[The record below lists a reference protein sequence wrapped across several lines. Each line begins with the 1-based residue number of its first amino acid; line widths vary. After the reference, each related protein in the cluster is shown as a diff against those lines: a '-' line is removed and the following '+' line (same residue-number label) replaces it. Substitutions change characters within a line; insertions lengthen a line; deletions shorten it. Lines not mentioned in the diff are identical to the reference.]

1 MNEELRG
8 GCLCGAVRYAIA
20 GQPLA
25 RSSCHCRSC
34 RLGAGA
40 SPVAWIVVN
49 AGDFAFTLGEPK
61 RYESSPGVERTFC
74 GTCGTSFT
82 YRRLDEPATI
92 DVTTCTLDAP
102 DAFAPTKEIWLE
114 DRVAW
119 AQVSPDLPH
128 FPRTSRAVPAAK
140 ESP

>member
-20 GQPLA
+20 AQPLA

-49 AGDFAFTLGEPK
+49 AGDFALSLGKPK

-74 GTCGTSFT
+74 GTCGTSLT

-92 DVTTCTLDAP
+92 DITTCTLDAP

-114 DRVAW
+114 DHVSW
-119 AQVSPDLPH
+119 VQVSPDVPH
-128 FPRTSRAVPAAK
+128 FSRSSLGAQPK
-140 ESP
+140 RKSP